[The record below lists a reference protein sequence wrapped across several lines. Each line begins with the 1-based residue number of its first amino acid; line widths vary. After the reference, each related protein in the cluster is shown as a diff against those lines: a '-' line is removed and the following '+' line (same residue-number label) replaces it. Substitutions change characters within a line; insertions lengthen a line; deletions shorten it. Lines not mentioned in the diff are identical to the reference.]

1 MNKRPNP
8 IACAR
13 MIVLGLDT
21 TGPFCSVSLVDETRI
36 LAHISRRI
44 GRGHAEILA
53 SQIEELF
60 QKAGIKPDDVDRVAV
75 CSGPGSFTGL
85 RVALSF
91 AIGFALPRNLP
102 VIGINALALSHVQL
116 TTETDQ
122 AALIYQDVRRDEFMF
137 APFMGH
143 TLETLTGDLPQ
154 TGSWDDVGKLGEHF
168 KLPLKAALE
177 PIDTRIL
184 AWLSMALDPDDY
196 PAEPLYARGPDAKL
210 PGGKTLAETSV

>member
-1 MNKRPNP
+1 
-8 IACAR
+8 

-21 TGPFCSVSLVDETRI
+21 TGPYCSVSLVDEARS

-53 SQIEELF
+53 SQVAELF
-60 QKAGIKPDDVDRVAV
+60 QKAEIGPDKVDRLAV

-91 AIGFALPRNLP
+91 AIGFALPRGLP
-102 VIGINALALSHVQL
+102 VIGINALALSYQQRL
-116 TTETDQ
+116 TETDQ

-137 APFMGH
+137 APFMGD
-143 TLETLTGDLPQ
+143 TLISMTGDLPQ
-154 TGSWDDVGKLGEHF
+154 TGSWRDVENQAERF

-184 AWLSMALDPDDY
+184 AWLSIDLDPDHY

>member
-1 MNKRPNP
+1 
-8 IACAR
+8 

-21 TGPFCSVSLVDETRI
+21 TGAYCSASLVDEARV

-44 GRGHAEILA
+44 GRGHAEVLA
-53 SQIEELF
+53 SLVKELF
-60 QKAGIKPDDVDRVAV
+60 EKADLSPQVIERIAV

-102 VIGINALALSHVQL
+102 VIGINALALSHRQSM
-116 TTETDQ
+116 TDEAQ

-137 APFMGH
+137 APFIGEALNPINGN
-143 TLETLTGDLPQ
+143 TPQ
-154 TGSWDDVGKLGEHF
+154 TGSWEDVRNQAEHF
-168 KLPLKAALE
+168 RLPLKEALD
-177 PIDTRIL
+177 PVDTRIL
-184 AWLSMALDPDDY
+184 AWLSMECDPKVF

-210 PGGKTLAETSV
+210 PGGKTPKMNPQNGKI